1 MKQRQKVSGII
12 ALAVLAIINS
22 AACFFYLQY
31 SASIYILPG
40 VDTHNAIE
48 IMQDYYQNAIR
59 EICYLIL
66 ANYLIILF
74 LFICLWRKGGKR

>member
-1 MKQRQKVSGII
+1 MKQWQKVSGII
-12 ALAVLAIINS
+12 ALAVLAIING
-22 AACFFYLQY
+22 AVCLFYLQY
-31 SASIYILPG
+31 AASIYILPG
-40 VDTHNAIE
+40 VDTHDAIE
-48 IMQDYYQNAIR
+48 IMQDYYQNTIR